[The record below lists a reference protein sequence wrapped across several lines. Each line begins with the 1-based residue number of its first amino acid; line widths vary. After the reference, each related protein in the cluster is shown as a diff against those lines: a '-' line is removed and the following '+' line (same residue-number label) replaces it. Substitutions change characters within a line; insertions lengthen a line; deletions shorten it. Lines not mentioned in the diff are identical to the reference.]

1 MGSGNDQLWSHR
13 NGWRW
18 RVLDNYVIM
27 PITIN
32 GSGTVTGI
40 AVGGLPD
47 GIVDGG
53 TLASGTG
60 GKILQYV
67 TATDTTQNTTST
79 TDWED
84 TGLSVTIT
92 PTSSSSKILIMVHQ
106 VFKPHTLDSGTSNTV
121 RSYVRIMRGTTSIL
135 QFQDG
140 GLYQGDFG
148 DQMKSWHA
156 SAPHHIDE
164 PNTTSATVYKTAM
177 KVDNNTDTIGC
188 NNDGNPGRITVMELA
203 A

>member
-1 MGSGNDQLWSHR
+1 
-13 NGWRW
+13 
-18 RVLDNYVIM
+18 M

-32 GSGTVTGI
+32 GSGTVTGLS
-40 AVGGLPD
+40 VGGLPD
-47 GIVDGG
+47 GIVD
-53 TLASGTG
+53 TDMIADDAVTSAKSTISG
-60 GKILQYV
+60 GKVLQYV

-121 RSYVRIMRGTTSIL
+121 RSYVRIVRGSTEIL
-135 QFQDG
+135 KFQDG

-164 PNTTSATVYKTAM
+164 PNTTSATTYKTQM
-177 KVDNNTDTIGC
+177 KVDNNTDTVGS
-188 NNDGNPGRITVMELA
+188 NNDGNPGRITVLEVA

>member
-1 MGSGNDQLWSHR
+1 MTLKLNGSSSGYTAIDAPAAAGSNTLVLPATNGSANQVLTTDGSGNLSWTTP
-13 NGWRW
+13 G
-18 RVLDNYVIM
+18 
-27 PITIN
+27 
-32 GSGTVTGI
+32 
-40 AVGGLPD
+40 A
-47 GIVDGG
+47 
-53 TLASGTG
+53 
-60 GKILQYV
+60 GKVLQYV

-84 TGLSVTIT
+84 TGLSVSIT

-121 RSYVRIMRGTTSIL
+121 RSYVRIVRGSTEIL
-135 QFQDG
+135 KFQDG

-164 PNTTSATVYKTAM
+164 PNTTSATTYKTQM
-177 KVDNNTDTIGC
+177 KVDNNTDTVGS